1 MIIDPLNRNNI
12 NKISEEKSVYF
23 NREKVINEIIEYI
36 LEKHSNMLNEITF
49 NNDNKEII
57 ENIIKERL
65 SNNYSHINFKDI
77 YKDIM
82 DRFFGYY
89 ILQKYIDD
97 KDVSDI
103 RVIDFKTIFIKKS
116 GNWIRTEESFIDE
129 KEYINFVRY
138 CILKNGGK
146 INNEIPI
153 VVVSDKKNNLRI
165 EAGIE
170 PVNVISPNL
179 VIRIHRPES
188 FKKLENLLT
197 MESYMFN
204 YEIYIFLIKCMLSGV
219 NIVISGKGA
228 SGKTTLLRG
237 LINKIPENVAITSNE
252 ETAELFCKHNN
263 LIQREIIQN
272 RAKDKNISLQMLSK
286 QCLVM
291 SNDAIIIGELKGEET
306 MMFLDAISTGH
317 RGYATVHSN
326 SSFNTISRLITL
338 MKRDKNAKDY
348 STKYLEQ
355 ILANSI
361 EIIIYMKNFKIQEI
375 TEIGYD
381 YNKNEIIY
389 NPIIKFNIEQ
399 IVENKSIGY
408 YSKLGDLKFSAK
420 EKIDLNV
427 FEINKIMEV

>member
-1 MIIDPLNRNNI
+1 MIINPLNKNNTNSI
-12 NKISEEKSVYF
+12 NEEKSVYF

-36 LEKHSNMLNEITF
+36 LEKHSSMLNEISF
-49 NNDNKEII
+49 NEKNKEII
-57 ENIIKERL
+57 ENIIIERL
-65 SNNYSHINFKDI
+65 SINYSQIESKEIFKDI
-77 YKDIM
+77 V

-89 ILQKYIDD
+89 ILQKYIDN

-103 RVIDFKTIFIKKS
+103 RVIDYKTIFIKIN
-116 GNWIRTEESFIDE
+116 GNWIKTEESFLDE
-129 KEYINFVRY
+129 KEYVNFVRY

-153 VVVSDKKNNLRI
+153 IVVSDKKNNLRI

-179 VIRIHRPES
+179 VIRIHRPEN
-188 FKKLENLLT
+188 FKNLEDLLT
-197 MESYMFN
+197 SQSYMFD
-204 YEIYIFLIKCMLSGV
+204 YQIYTFLIKCMIAGV

-237 LINKIPENVAITSNE
+237 LINKIPNNVAITSNE
-252 ETAELFCKHNN
+252 ETAELFCKHEN

-272 RAKDKNISLQMLSK
+272 RTKEKNISLEMLSK

-291 SNDAIIIGELKGEET
+291 SNDAIIIGELKGPET
-306 MMFLDAISTGH
+306 MMFLDAIATGH

-348 STKYLEQ
+348 SPKYLEQ

-381 YNKNEIIY
+381 YEKDQIIY
-389 NPIIKFNIEQ
+389 NPIVKFNIEK
-399 IVENKSIGY
+399 IIENKSIGY
-408 YSKLGDLKFSAK
+408 YSKINELKFTAK
-420 EKIDLNV
+420 EKIDLST
-427 FEINKIMEV
+427 FEINKIMEE

>member
-1 MIIDPLNRNNI
+1 MIINPLNKNEIDTVN
-12 NKISEEKSVYF
+12 EEKSIYF

-36 LEKHSNMLNEITF
+36 LEKHSNMLNEISF
-49 NNDNKEII
+49 NEKNKEII

-65 SNNYSHINFKDI
+65 SINYSQIDTKEIFKDI
-77 YKDIM
+77 I

-89 ILQKYIDD
+89 ILQKYIDNTE
-97 KDVSDI
+97 VSDI
-103 RVIDFKTIFIKKS
+103 RVIDYKTIFIKIN
-116 GNWIRTEESFIDE
+116 GNWIKTGESFLDE
-129 KEYINFVRY
+129 KEYLNFVRY

-179 VIRIHRPES
+179 VIRIHRPEN
-188 FKKLENLLT
+188 FKNLEDLLT
-197 MESYMFN
+197 SQSYMFD
-204 YEIYIFLIKCMLSGV
+204 YQIYIFLIKCMIAGV

-237 LINKIPENVAITSNE
+237 LINKIPNNVAITSNE
-252 ETAELFCKHNN
+252 ETAELFCRHEN

-272 RAKDKNISLQMLSK
+272 RTKEKNISLEMLSK

-291 SNDAIIIGELKGEET
+291 SNDAIIIGELKGQET

-326 SSFNTISRLITL
+326 SSFNTVNRLITL

-348 STKYLEQ
+348 SPKYLEQ

-361 EIIIYMKNFKIQEI
+361 DIIIYMKNFKIQEI

-381 YNKNEIIY
+381 YEKDQIIY
-389 NPIIKFNIEQ
+389 NPIVKFNIEK
-399 IVENKSIGY
+399 IIENRSIGY
-408 YSKLGDLKFSAK
+408 YSKMNELKFIAK
-420 EKIDLNV
+420 EKIDLST
-427 FEINKIMEV
+427 FEINKIMEG

>member
-1 MIIDPLNRNNI
+1 MIINPLNK
-12 NKISEEKSVYF
+12 NKVDNVNEEKSIYF

-36 LEKHSNMLNEITF
+36 LEKHSNMLNEISF
-49 NNDNKEII
+49 NEKNKEII

-65 SNNYSHINFKDI
+65 AINYSQIDSKEIFKDI
-77 YKDIM
+77 V

-89 ILQKYIDD
+89 ILQKYIDN

-103 RVIDFKTIFIKKS
+103 RVIDYKTIFIKIN
-116 GNWIRTEESFIDE
+116 GNWIKTDESFLDE
-129 KEYINFVRY
+129 KEYLNFVRY

-153 VVVSDKKNNLRI
+153 IVVSDKKNNLRI

-179 VIRIHRPES
+179 IIRIHRPDN
-188 FKKLENLLT
+188 FKNLEDLLT
-197 MESYMFN
+197 SQSYMFD
-204 YEIYIFLIKCMLSGV
+204 YQIYILLIKCMLSGV

-237 LINKIPENVAITSNE
+237 LINKIPNNVAITSNE
-252 ETAELFCKHNN
+252 ETAELFCRHEN

-272 RAKDKNISLQMLSK
+272 RTKEKNISLEILSK

-291 SNDAIIIGELKGEET
+291 SNDAIIIGELKGQET

-348 STKYLEQ
+348 SPKYLEQ

-361 EIIIYMKNFKIQEI
+361 DIIIYMKNFRVQEI

-381 YNKNEIIY
+381 YEKDQIIY
-389 NPIIKFNIEQ
+389 NPIVKFNIEKV
-399 IVENKSIGY
+399 IENKSIGY
-408 YSKLGDLKFSAK
+408 YSKMNELKFIAK
-420 EKIDLNV
+420 EKIDLSI
-427 FEINKIMEV
+427 FEINKIMEG

>member
-1 MIIDPLNRNNI
+1 MIINPLNKNEIDTVN
-12 NKISEEKSVYF
+12 EEKSIYF

-36 LEKHSNMLNEITF
+36 LEKHSNMLNEISF
-49 NNDNKEII
+49 NEKNKEII

-65 SNNYSHINFKDI
+65 SINYSQIDTKEIFKDI
-77 YKDIM
+77 I

-89 ILQKYIDD
+89 ILQKYIDNTE
-97 KDVSDI
+97 VSDI
-103 RVIDFKTIFIKKS
+103 RVIDYKTIFTKIN
-116 GNWIRTEESFIDE
+116 GNWIKTDESFLDE
-129 KEYINFVRY
+129 KEYLNFVRY
-138 CILKNGGK
+138 CVLKNGGK
-146 INNEIPI
+146 INNETPI
-153 VVVSDKKNNLRI
+153 IVVSDKKNNLRI

-179 VIRIHRPES
+179 IIRIHRPDN
-188 FKKLENLLT
+188 FKNLEDLLT
-197 MESYMFN
+197 SQSYMFD
-204 YEIYIFLIKCMLSGV
+204 YQIYILLIKCMLSGV

-237 LINKIPENVAITSNE
+237 LINKIPNNVAITSNE
-252 ETAELFCKHNN
+252 ETAELFCRHEN

-272 RAKDKNISLQMLSK
+272 RTKEKNISLEMLSK

-291 SNDAIIIGELKGEET
+291 SNDAIIIGELKGQET

-348 STKYLEQ
+348 SPKYLEQ

-361 EIIIYMKNFKIQEI
+361 DIIIYMKNFRVQEI

-381 YNKNEIIY
+381 YEKDQIIY
-389 NPIIKFNIEQ
+389 NPIVKFNIEKV
-399 IVENKSIGY
+399 IENKSIGY
-408 YSKLGDLKFSAK
+408 YSKMNELKFIAK
-420 EKIDLNV
+420 EKIDLSI
-427 FEINKIMEV
+427 FEINKIMEG

>member
-1 MIIDPLNRNNI
+1 MIINPLNKNNTNSI
-12 NKISEEKSVYF
+12 NEEKSVYF

-36 LEKHSNMLNEITF
+36 LEKHSSMLNEISF
-49 NNDNKEII
+49 NEKNKEII
-57 ENIIKERL
+57 ENIIIERL
-65 SNNYSHINFKDI
+65 SINYSQIESKEIFKDI
-77 YKDIM
+77 VN
-82 DRFFGYY
+82 RFFGYY
-89 ILQKYIDD
+89 ILQKYIDN

-103 RVIDFKTIFIKKS
+103 RVIDYKTIFIKIN
-116 GNWIRTEESFIDE
+116 GNWIKTEESFLDE
-129 KEYINFVRY
+129 KEYVNFVRY

-153 VVVSDKKNNLRI
+153 IVVSDKKNNLRI

-179 VIRIHRPES
+179 VIRIHRPEN
-188 FKKLENLLT
+188 FKNLEDLLT
-197 MESYMFN
+197 SQSYMFD
-204 YEIYIFLIKCMLSGV
+204 YQIYTFLIKCMIAGV

-237 LINKIPENVAITSNE
+237 LINKIPNNVAITSNE
-252 ETAELFCKHNN
+252 ETAELFCKHEN

-272 RAKDKNISLQMLSK
+272 RTKEKNISLEMLSK

-291 SNDAIIIGELKGEET
+291 SNDAIIIGELKGQET
-306 MMFLDAISTGH
+306 MMFLDAIATGH

-348 STKYLEQ
+348 SPKYLEQ

-381 YNKNEIIY
+381 YEKDQIIY
-389 NPIIKFNIEQ
+389 NPIVKFNIEK
-399 IVENKSIGY
+399 IIENKSIGY
-408 YSKLGDLKFSAK
+408 YSKMNELKFTAK
-420 EKIDLNV
+420 EKIDLST
-427 FEINKIMEV
+427 FEINKIMEE